1 MKWIIFALISL
12 MSFSL
17 QSHYLFCQ
25 KEISSGEI
33 FKQVFYY
40 NSSNGGLVLLY
51 LDEFIRGT
59 EDLGNPE
66 TYNYKLTDETNT
78 EYVFTKAD
86 GKKVYI
92 LNKITGELRR
102 FEKNKKNEW
111 RRDFYFGYCNFVST
125 LKLPADSEQ

>member
-17 QSHYLFCQ
+17 QSHYLVCQ
-25 KEISSGEI
+25 KDFAGEI
-33 FKQVFYY
+33 YKQVLYY
-40 NSSNGGLVLLY
+40 NSSNGGLVLLN

-59 EDLGNPE
+59 KDLGNPE

-86 GKKVYI
+86 GRKVYI
-92 LNKITGELRR
+92 LNKITGELEE

>member
-25 KEISSGEI
+25 KEIPSGEI

-40 NSSNGGLVLLY
+40 NSSNGGLVFLY

-86 GKKVYI
+86 GRKVYI

-111 RRDFYFGYCNFVST
+111 KRDFYFGYCNFVST